1 MMMSL
6 LQWSAWLMLMACGL
20 WAGVILTF
28 QVERINLWAQMPI
41 EQFAV
46 DFRRSLFRVDPL
58 QPILAALAS
67 IAGGY
72 FAWFSLGTP
81 RLLAWV
87 SVALMVFVVV
97 AAIVIAEP
105 INSRFRDLPEGQLPD
120 GAERYRIAWRRFHT
134 ARTIFTLAAF
144 ACCAE
149 AVVASA

>member
-1 MMMSL
+1 
-6 LQWSAWLMLMACGL
+6 MLMACGL

-67 IAGGY
+67 IAGGC

-97 AAIVIAEP
+97 ASIVIAEP

>member
-1 MMMSL
+1 MMMTL

-28 QVERINLWAQMPI
+28 QVERINLWARMPI

-67 IAGGY
+67 IVGGY

-87 SVALMVFVVV
+87 GVALMVFVVV
-97 AAIVIAEP
+97 ASIVIAEP

-144 ACCAE
+144 ACCAG

>member
-1 MMMSL
+1 MLTL
-6 LQWSAWLMLMACGL
+6 LQWSAWLMIMACGL

-28 QVERINLWAQMPI
+28 QVERINLWARMPI
-41 EQFAV
+41 EQFVV

-81 RLLAWV
+81 SLLAWIG
-87 SVALMVFVVV
+87 VALMVFVVV
-97 AAIVIAEP
+97 ASIIIAEP

-134 ARTIFTLAAF
+134 ARTIFTLAALG
-144 ACCAE
+144 CCAG
-149 AVVASA
+149 AVVAAA